1 MSFWESFWAIVGWFF
16 WAAIF
21 IAYLMALFS
30 VLADIVRDET
40 LKGWAKAIWVIFLI
54 FVPFLTALVY
64 LIARGDGMSRRSAA
78 AARQTRQDADDYIR
92 TVAQVDP
99 ATQIEKAA
107 ALLQSGTITQAE
119 YEQLKARA
127 LAG

>member
-1 MSFWESFWAIVGWFF
+1 MSFWESFWAVVGWFL

-40 LKGWAKAIWVIFLI
+40 LKGWAKAIWVVFLI

-64 LIARGDGMSRRSAA
+64 LVARGDGMSERTVT
-78 AARQTRQDADDYIR
+78 AARRAQEGVDERIR
-92 TVAQVDP
+92 SVVHVDP

-107 ALLQSGTITQAE
+107 ALLHAGTITQAE

-127 LAG
+127 LAS

>member
-1 MSFWESFWAIVGWFF
+1 MSLWESFWAIIGWFF

-21 IAYLMALFS
+21 IAYLMTLFS
-30 VLADIVRDET
+30 ILADIVRDSA
-40 LKGWAKAIWVIFLI
+40 LKGWAKAIWIVFLI
-54 FVPFLTALVY
+54 FVPILTALVY
-64 LIARGDGMSRRSAA
+64 LIARGDSMSDRASQSMQENRREAE
-78 AARQTRQDADDYIR
+78 DYIR
-92 TVAQVDP
+92 SVAHADP

-107 ALLQSGTITQAE
+107 ALLQGGAISQAE

>member
-1 MSFWESFWAIVGWFF
+1 MQFWESFWTIIGWFF

-21 IAYLMALFS
+21 IAYLMALFT

-40 LKGWAKAIWVIFLI
+40 LKGWAKAIWVVFLI
-54 FVPFLTALVY
+54 FVPFLTALIY
-64 LIARGDGMSRRSAA
+64 LVARGGGMGERSAA
-78 AARQTRQDADDYIR
+78 AIRTSKREADDYIR
-92 TVAQVDP
+92 SVAQTDP
-99 ATQIEKAA
+99 ASQIEKAA
-107 ALLQSGTITQAE
+107 QLLQAGTISQAE

>member
-1 MSFWESFWAIVGWFF
+1 MSFWESFWAIIGWFF

-78 AARQTRQDADDYIR
+78 AARQTRREADDYIR
-92 TVAQVDP
+92 SVAQVDP

-107 ALLQSGTITQAE
+107 ALLQAGTISQAE